1 MPQVNLPYMLA
12 CLYMGATEEY
22 DRSLT
27 DMRGRYDPTEAF
39 LYYNDMR
46 SESNRYAIAV
56 RKKIIEDYCIQ
67 WKEIHNEIRRH
78 NSYSAQHWIDEYERI
93 WK

>member
-22 DRSLT
+22 DMSLT

-39 LYYNDMR
+39 LYYNDLR
-46 SESNRYAIAV
+46 SESNRYAKAV
-56 RKKIIEDYCIQ
+56 KKENY
-67 WKEIHNEIRRH
+67 RRL
-78 NSYSAQHWIDEYERI
+78 SYSVERNT
-93 WK
+93 